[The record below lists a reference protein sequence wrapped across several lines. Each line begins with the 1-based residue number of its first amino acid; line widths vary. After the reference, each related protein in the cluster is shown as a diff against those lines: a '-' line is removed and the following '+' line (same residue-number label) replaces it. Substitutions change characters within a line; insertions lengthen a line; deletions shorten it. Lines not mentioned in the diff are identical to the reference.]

1 MKYRDQLAKEQLMDE
16 LRLVQDTANN
26 YITGDS
32 SSLEILFK
40 VAMQMEEISFK
51 DEIANIDYAF
61 DQLINA
67 LEDVV
72 TKCDDVLDGEIFQGF
87 EYGRMG

>member
-40 VAMQMEEISFK
+40 VAMQIEEISFK
-51 DEIANIDYAF
+51 DEIANIDHAF

>member
-16 LRLVQDTANN
+16 LKLVQDTANN
-26 YITGDS
+26 YIRGDS
-32 SSLEILFK
+32 SSLEVLFK
-40 VAMQMEEISFK
+40 VAMQIEEISFK
-51 DEIANIDYAF
+51 DEISNIDYAF
-61 DQLINA
+61 DQLVNA

-72 TKCDDVLDGEIFQGF
+72 TKCESTLDGEIFQGF

>member
-26 YITGDS
+26 YLAGDS

-40 VAMQMEEISFK
+40 VAMQIEEISFK
-51 DEIANIDYAF
+51 DELANVDYVF
-61 DQLINA
+61 EQLMSA

-72 TKCDDVLDGEIFQGF
+72 TKCDDVLDGPIFQGF

>member
-1 MKYRDQLAKEQLMDE
+1 MKYREQLAKEQLMDE

-26 YITGDS
+26 CIKGDILS
-32 SSLEILFK
+32 IEVLFK
-40 VAMQMEEISFK
+40 VAMQIEEINFK

-72 TKCDDVLDGEIFQGF
+72 VKCDDVLGGEIFQGF

>member
-1 MKYRDQLAKEQLMDE
+1 MNYQDQLAKEQLMDE

-26 YITGDS
+26 YIRGDS
-32 SSLEILFK
+32 SSLEVLFK
-40 VAMQMEEISFK
+40 VAMQIDEISFK

-72 TKCDDVLDGEIFQGF
+72 TKCEDTLDGPIFQGF